1 MAQRCTDAASHHLYG
16 EALNTAVANR
26 NLNILEALLERNFE
40 FDLEELTK
48 NLNSV
53 CAWGNEEALQ
63 ILLKHDAKQIL
74 GVQQYS
80 SSLIQAARKNNRQ
93 IVMYW
98 LNQHPERLNLV
109 VDPAILI
116 DVSGNGFMDVLLPL
130 IENIRPADSFEM
142 TLNQCLRVASENGH
156 KEVVEYLIGE
166 GADVNSIE
174 QEPLYTSDDIHPDQ
188 DYFDVNSIEQESL
201 CTSDDTHP
209 DQDYFDRLFYD
220 SNRLA
225 RKLTALQAALIGFER
240 FGPNTENTPL
250 QQLRSSWKKAD
261 ASSQQE
267 VIEVLLE
274 KGADPNR
281 GDEYEGYPLN
291 VAAKHCTVEIVQ
303 KLISS
308 GAKVGAVAKEHGTA
322 LQAAAR
328 REIGGLP
335 VIKTLLE
342 ADAPISSI
350 DPGKAVA
357 LNEALSFFEI
367 SGWFEQLYTSRFVQ
381 STSVTDVLNTGPGAV
396 VKLLLANLP
405 DMKADDSRYGLL
417 AQMACMAGDQEC
429 VELLLQRGMDVNI
442 SGSYYGTALQAACR
456 VGNIKIVERLLNS
469 GANINVLQGVYGTA
483 LRAAVIGGHEDLVG
497 ILITR
502 GADVNLRYQAE
513 HDVNPGDKDKGES
526 VLHLALRSR
535 NSTIFK
541 SLLVAGV
548 DTNTGVLD
556 RQHILVVACKH
567 GDPAFVE
574 LLLVRGVDVNVSGTK
589 QSHADSIPYDEATPL
604 NAACA
609 EGHLSVVKFLLDHG
623 ADIEKSNGSSATPL
637 IAAIRK
643 KSLSAV
649 LLLLD
654 AGADVNHA
662 VDLRHHAVD
671 VTPLSEAA
679 EDCKIEI
686 VEELLSAGATIGS
699 APTKRNALARAC
711 SSGQH
716 MVIELLLNTLSGT
729 QYEAE
734 ICGEALSKAIDCG
747 NDKIVRRLLEYGVSP
762 SFKMLRQACSAGA
775 LEVVK
780 MLVDKSIDI
789 DEDDGDDAPLLH
801 VAASHL
807 RPDIVQFLI
816 NRGTN
821 VMLCSTKYGSPL
833 IAALEGY
840 MAPFLRSYSESESCR
855 SLAEQLP
862 LPEPPYDSNIFRTS
876 SQQVLQCEG
885 IVRSLF
891 SAGTTMDTTI
901 RNFGNA
907 LHLASYMGSEEILHQ
922 LLKRMEDV
930 NTFGGYFESPLI
942 AAVAGHHLT
951 VVELLLDRNI
961 EINRPSPEHGSAL
974 RYACAHSSKQIV
986 QSLLDHGA
994 DINAYDDKHG
1004 SALAAA
1010 VSPTGSIEEQRAIVE
1025 LLLHHKPRVQIREC
1039 DLLAAASG
1047 GCRGDGPHYMRLFLQ
1062 HDPSVVVTEAVIVMA
1077 IQEYSDYSVGS
1088 RETLR
1093 LLLKHDGG
1101 HGITPAML
1109 EAAKGNEATD
1119 IQLDLGLTLD
1129 TTQEDQNRRP

>member
-1 MAQRCTDAASHHLYG
+1 MPILRRGQDLVAQRCTDAASRHLYG

-26 NLNILEALLERNFE
+26 NLNIMGALLERNLE

-53 CAWGNEEALQ
+53 CAWGSEEALQ
-63 ILLKHDAKQIL
+63 LLLKHDAKQIL

-80 SSLIQAARKNNRQ
+80 NSLTQAARKNNRQ

-98 LNQHPERLNLV
+98 LNQHPEHLNLV

-174 QEPLYTSDDIHPDQ
+174 QEPLYTSDD
-188 DYFDVNSIEQESL
+188 
-201 CTSDDTHP
+201 THP

-274 KGADPNR
+274 KGADPNG

-291 VAAKHCTVEIVQ
+291 IAAKHCTVEIVQ

-308 GAKVGAVAKEHGTA
+308 GAKVGAVTKEHGTA
-322 LQAAAR
+322 LQVAAR

-367 SGWFEQLYTSRFVQ
+367 LGWFEQLYTSRFVQ

-442 SGSYYGTALQAACR
+442 SGSYYGTALQAASR

-469 GANINVLQGVYGTA
+469 GADVNVLQGVYGTA

-497 ILITR
+497 ILIAR
-502 GADVNLRYQAE
+502 GADVNLRYNE
-513 HDVNPGDKDKGES
+513 HDFNVSDNES

-535 NSTIFK
+535 NSAVFK
-541 SLLVAGV
+541 SLLVAGA
-548 DTNTGVLD
+548 DTNKEILD
-556 RQHILVVACKH
+556 RQHILVVACMQ
-567 GDPAFVE
+567 GIPAFVE
-574 LLLVRGVDVNVSGTK
+574 FLLLSGVDVNFTGTK
-589 QSHADSIPYDEATPL
+589 PRSYEEATPL
-604 NAACA
+604 SAACA
-609 EGHLSVVKFLLDHG
+609 EGNPSVVKLLLDRG
-623 ADIEKSNGSSATPL
+623 ADMEKCNESSATPL
-637 IAAIRK
+637 IAAIRGNN
-643 KSLSAV
+643 LSAV

-662 VDLRHHAVD
+662 VDVSHHAVD

-699 APTKRNALARAC
+699 APTKENALARAC

-716 MVIELLLNTLSGT
+716 MVIELLLKNLFGT

-734 ICGEALSKAIDCG
+734 IFGEALSKAIECG
-747 NDKIVRRLLEYGVSP
+747 NDKIVRRFLEYGVSP

-780 MLVDKSIDI
+780 LLVDKSIDI
-789 DEDDGDDAPLLH
+789 NEDDGDDAPLLH

-816 NRGTN
+816 DRGTN

-840 MAPFLRSYSESESCR
+840 MALFLGSHWQSESCR
-855 SLAEQLP
+855 SLAKQLP
-862 LPEPPYDSNIFRTS
+862 LPEPSYDSYIFSTLN
-876 SQQVLQCEG
+876 QQVLQCER

-891 SAGTTMDTTI
+891 SAGATMDTTI

-907 LHLASYMGSEEILHQ
+907 LHLASYMGSEDILHQ

-942 AAVAGHHLT
+942 AALAGCHLT
-951 VVELLLDRNI
+951 VVEILLDRNI
-961 EINRPSPEHGSAL
+961 EINRSSPEHGSAL

-994 DINAYDDKHG
+994 DINAYDNKHG

-1010 VSPTGSIEEQRAIVE
+1010 ASRDTYSRKGTGSIEEQRAIVE
-1025 LLLHHKPRVQIREC
+1025 LLLRHEPRVKVREC

-1047 GCRGDGPHYMRLFLQ
+1047 GYRGDDPHYMRLFLQ
-1062 HDPSVVVTEAVIVMA
+1062 HDQSVVATEAVINLA
-1077 IQEYSDYSVGS
+1077 IQEYNDDWVGS

-1093 LLLKHDGG
+1093 LLLDRNCGLV
-1101 HGITPAML
+1101 ISPATL
-1109 EAAKGNEATD
+1109 KAAKLNKARD
-1119 IQLDLGLTLD
+1119 ILLEFDPTLD
-1129 TTQEDQNRRP
+1129 TT